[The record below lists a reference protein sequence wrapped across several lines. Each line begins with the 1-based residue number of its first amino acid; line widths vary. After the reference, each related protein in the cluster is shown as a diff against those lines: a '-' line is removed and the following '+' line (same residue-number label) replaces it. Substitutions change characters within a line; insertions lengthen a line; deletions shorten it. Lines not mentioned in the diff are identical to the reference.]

1 MSEPLVGIVV
11 VSHSARVAEGVVEIA
26 AQMAPDVRIVPAGGA
41 ADGSLGE
48 DATRIAGAI
57 EEADA
62 GAGVVVVMDFNG
74 AVTTARAVL
83 QLELIDAGLASRV
96 RLSGGPLVEGA
107 VFGAAQAG
115 IGDDLEAVLATTEA
129 AAGYDKHVAD

>member
-1 MSEPLVGIVV
+1 MSRPLVGIVV

-26 AQMAPDVRIVPAGGA
+26 AQMAPDVRIVAAGGA
-41 ADGSLGE
+41 PDGSLGE
-48 DATRIAGAI
+48 DATRIVAAI

-74 AVTTARAVL
+74 AVYAARMA
-83 QLELIDAGLASRV
+83 LELLDETRAARV
-96 RLSGGPLVEGA
+96 LLSGGPLVEGA

-115 IGDDLEAVLATTEA
+115 IGDDLDAVLATTEA
-129 AAGYDKHVAD
+129 AAGYNKRVTD

>member
-1 MSEPLVGIVV
+1 MSRPLVGIVV

-26 AQMAPDVRIVPAGGA
+26 AQMAPDVRIVAAGGA
-41 ADGSLGE
+41 PDGSLGE
-48 DATRIAGAI
+48 DATRIVAAI

-74 AVTTARAVL
+74 AVYAARMAL
-83 QLELIDAGLASRV
+83 QLLDETRAARV

-115 IGDDLEAVLATTEA
+115 IGDDLDAVLATTEA
-129 AAGYDKHVAD
+129 AAGYNKRVTD

>member
-26 AQMAPDVRIVPAGGA
+26 AQMAPDVRIVAAGGA

-57 EEADA
+57 VEADA

-74 AVTTARAVL
+74 AVTAARAVL
-83 QLELIDAGLASRV
+83 QLELIEADLAGRV

-115 IGDDLEAVLATTEA
+115 IGDDLEAVLATA
-129 AAGYDKHVAD
+129 DAAGNYDKNVAG

>member
-1 MSEPLVGIVV
+1 MSRPLVGIVV

-26 AQMAPDVRIVPAGGA
+26 AQMAPDVRIVAAGGA
-41 ADGSLGE
+41 PDGSLGE
-48 DATRIAGAI
+48 DATRIVAAI

-74 AVTTARAVL
+74 AVYAARMA
-83 QLELIDAGLASRV
+83 LELLDETRAARIL
-96 RLSGGPLVEGA
+96 LSGGPLVEGA

-115 IGDDLEAVLATTEA
+115 IGDDLDAVLATTEA
-129 AAGYDKHVAD
+129 AAGYNKRVTD